1 MREPDDVAQSAPAME
16 GSAEVGAGGAAPADG
31 VAAVPTVGM
40 RLRAA
45 REAMNLSVTDV
56 AQSLK
61 FSPRQIELIEADDYA
76 ALPGNTVVRG
86 FTRSYARLL
95 RLDAEELLSLLDA
108 WTPVAQADVRPPE
121 NMGIAADTAATRQF
135 TPVVSATIVVALAA
149 LLLGLWQYFGPTAK
163 QQRPASVPLA
173 SQDVAPVAAPAAQP
187 AAESPPAGEPA
198 GTAALPA
205 VPAGTAEPALLF
217 VFEDR
222 SWLEVSDA
230 AKQVLHSGENLPGTR
245 LTLSGKPPFDIVVG
259 NASKVKLSYGEREI
273 DLTPYTRADVAR
285 FKLEQ

>member
-1 MREPDDVAQSAPAME
+1 VADDAK
-16 GSAEVGAGGAAPADG
+16 VGAGETAPAED
-31 VAAVPTVGM
+31 AATVQTVGM
-40 RLRAA
+40 RLRSA

-149 LLLGLWQYFGPTAK
+149 LLLGLWHFFGPAER
-163 QQRPASVPLA
+163 QQLSASAPVVQ
-173 SQDVAPVAAPAAQP
+173 QDVAPVSAPAAQP
-187 AAESPPAGEPA
+187 VAESAPAGEPA
-198 GTAALPA
+198 GTAVLSA
-205 VPAGTAEPALLF
+205 VPAGTTEPALLF

-222 SWLEVSDA
+222 SWLEVADA
-230 AKQVLHSGENLPGTR
+230 AKLVLHSGENLPGTR
-245 LTLSGKPPFDIVVG
+245 LTLNGKPPFDIVVG
-259 NASKVKLSYGEREI
+259 NASKVKLTYGEREI
-273 DLTPYTRADVAR
+273 DLVPYTRADVAR
-285 FKLEQ
+285 LKVE